1 MEIEVVVK
9 ELAGQVENMAKA
21 VNTLLQT
28 NSVNVGATQVSSQ
41 DRMGDIGGTERLEK
55 DNMNESGLLFANKK
69 RTYDEYQQLSLD
81 NIREL
86 RADVAKLRSDA
97 QVNDNTQRIIAN
109 QALQNAV
116 ETANLVSKQAVR
128 HTDIAVDR
136 QWNLDEH
143 NYLAAGI
150 LRSEVFKDAVA
161 AEVAKAPK

>member
-143 NYLAAGI
+143 NLYVTEI
-150 LRSEVFKDAVA
+150 LRSAVFKDAVA
-161 AEVAKAPK
+161 AEVAKASK